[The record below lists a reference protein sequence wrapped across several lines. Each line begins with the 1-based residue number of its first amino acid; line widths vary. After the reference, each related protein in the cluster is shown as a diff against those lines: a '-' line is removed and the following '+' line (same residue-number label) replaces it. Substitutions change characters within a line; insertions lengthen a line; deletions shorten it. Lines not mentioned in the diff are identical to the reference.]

1 MGTNA
6 QSRDGGNAAKRT
18 ADAASQAGDGAVAVA
33 SLPPRTAN
41 NMAAVA
47 AAPLTQPRT
56 KVTHAPP
63 SLLSQKVKSTP
74 KGSDCANN
82 GNEEKDITCIGSSD
96 DDDDADGA
104 DTAALP
110 IADPFAEAFAD
121 PPVAD
126 EEERPTVPLA
136 PRDRGA
142 VNGKQPPKAV
152 PVALK
157 QASSAPPPAPAPAPP
172 KKGSKQLK
180 KKAAAGISP
189 PPSAPSGDLSP
200 AERLKRN
207 SEYLR
212 DGGLTFAERG
222 IRLSVDHAMALALSV
237 HSHGATRPSAAL
249 GALLAAG
256 AGEGTLITDTA
267 KKEQKAKKE
276 EAKVAVDGKVDERSK
291 CASGARI
298 RGAKSGR
305 DTEEDP
311 KDGCLAATAPP
322 SLLAGAI
329 TSSGDVAKPAAS
341 ALLSQPKRRLK
352 EYERLVER
360 SCGALEFAAKYLSP
374 DNGAASNAAL
384 FEVYA
389 RLRKGDAVRVVV
401 ADQKSGERF
410 SGRGVVE
417 WTPLYGGRA
426 MVSYAAL
433 DGRTLQAPE
442 SYSLPPN
449 GHYLVSLNV
458 T

>member
-1 MGTNA
+1 M
-6 QSRDGGNAAKRT
+6 
-18 ADAASQAGDGAVAVA
+18 AVA

-63 SLLSQKVKSTP
+63 SLLSQKVKPP
-74 KGSDCANN
+74 KGSECANN

-96 DDDDADGA
+96 DDDDDDDGA

-136 PRDRGA
+136 PRGRGA
-142 VNGKQPPKAV
+142 VNGKHPPKAV
-152 PVALK
+152 PAALK
-157 QASSAPPPAPAPAPP
+157 QASSAPPPAPAPP

-180 KKAAAGISP
+180 KKAAAGIPP
-189 PPSAPSGDLSP
+189 PPSAPSGGDLSS

-237 HSHGATRPSAAL
+237 HSHGTTRPSAAL

-256 AGEGTLITDTA
+256 AGEGTIAADTA
-267 KKEQKAKKE
+267 KKEQKAKKSTKLNN
-276 EAKVAVDGKVDERSK
+276 EART
-291 CASGARI
+291 
-298 RGAKSGR
+298 RGAKSAR
-305 DTEEDP
+305 DTDADP
-311 KDGCLAATAPP
+311 KDSCLAATAPP
-322 SLLAGAI
+322 SQAAGAI
-329 TSSGDVAKPAAS
+329 TSSGDLAKPAAS
-341 ALLSQPKRRLK
+341 ALLSISQPKRRLK

-433 DGRTLQAPE
+433 DGRALQAPE

-449 GHYLVSLNV
+449 GHYLVSLKV